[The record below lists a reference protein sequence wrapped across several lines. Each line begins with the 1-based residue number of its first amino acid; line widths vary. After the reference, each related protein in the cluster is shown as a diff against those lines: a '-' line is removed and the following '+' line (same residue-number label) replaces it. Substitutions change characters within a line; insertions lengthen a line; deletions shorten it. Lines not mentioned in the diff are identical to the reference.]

1 MAPNNDRTVS
11 RRKPEPDMTKPKDS
25 RTQGAGAAPA
35 TPNLRLPEVEALTG
49 RRRSAIYQ
57 DIADGRFPAPS
68 RLGAA
73 PSAGSRPR
81 SPCGSSSASRSETG
95 SAPPLKRQRR
105 CSDDRFTSE
114 PTLPGLADDE
124 IFWALVRRDQGR
136 SLWRRLYLKQ
146 LSTPTGLA
154 ARSTGAPGQE
164 KESKWICASSP
175 APATSR
181 SPT

>member
-1 MAPNNDRTVS
+1 
-11 RRKPEPDMTKPKDS
+11 MTKPRDFANARS
-25 RTQGAGAAPA
+25 RRCTGH
-35 TPNLRLPEVEALTG
+35 TESLRLPEVEALTG

-57 DIADGRFPAPS
+57 DIADGRFPAPQS

-95 SAPPLKRQRR
+95 SAPPLNRQRR

-146 LSTPTGLA
+146 LSTPTGA
-154 ARSTGAPGQE
+154 WRRDQRE
-164 KESKWICASSP
+164 RQDK
-175 APATSR
+175 R
-181 SPT
+181 RN